1 MNRIILINTLLSK
14 IKGNSYLEIGVRD
27 GKTITDIKAKSK
39 VGVDPAYNLKK
50 DLALKGVLGLNDFK
64 LFKQTSDEFFEKE
77 AKKVFPNGIDLVFVD
92 GLHNY
97 DQSLRDVLNSLKY
110 LNPNGFLVLHDCNP
124 KGAAQAYPIQNSYD
138 EVIEVLKNGGIEGW
152 TGEWNGDVW
161 KTIVHLRAFHPELNV
176 RTIDADQGLGVI
188 SFGQNEN
195 LLQVGKDELDIAG
208 FDFLENNRK
217 DFLGLI
223 SVNDFL
229 AAHNS

>member
-1 MNRIILINTLLSK
+1 MNRIILINFLLSK
-14 IKGNSYLEIGVRD
+14 IKGNNYLEIGVRD
-27 GKTITDIKAKSK
+27 GKTITEIKAKTK
-39 VGVDPAYNLKK
+39 VGVDPAYHLKK

-64 LFKQTSDEFFEKE
+64 LFKQTSDVFFEQE
-77 AKKVFPNGIDLVFVD
+77 AKKVFPNGIDLVFID

-97 DQSLRDVLNSLKY
+97 DQSLRDVINSLKF
-110 LNPNGFLVLHDCNP
+110 LHPNGFLVLHDCNP

-138 EVIEVLKNGGIEGW
+138 EVIEVLRNEGIEGW

-195 LLQVGKDELDIAG
+195 LLQLGKDQLDNAG
-208 FDFLENNRK
+208 FDLLENNRK
-217 DFLGLI
+217 EFLGLI